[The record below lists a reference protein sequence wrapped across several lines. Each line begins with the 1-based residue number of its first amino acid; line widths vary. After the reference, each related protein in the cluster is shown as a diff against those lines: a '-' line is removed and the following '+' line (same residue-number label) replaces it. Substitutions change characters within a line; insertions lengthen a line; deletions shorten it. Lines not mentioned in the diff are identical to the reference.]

1 MTRTSTSLLAQ
12 GGGKE
17 LREIVARLLAR
28 LRIGPDMND
37 SALAAIAVWI
47 EKFAG
52 AIQHVEIMRRASK
65 GVQRKVCG
73 VSGRELAD
81 NGLAGP
87 WPPS

>member
-1 MTRTSTSLLAQ
+1 LLPQ
-12 GGGKE
+12 CGGKE
-17 LREIVARLLAR
+17 WREIVAR